1 MENRGM
7 QQHAGPTAEQETA
20 ERTERKRTTTRDSAE
35 GETSQVQAQSP
46 ISPQTEEPI
55 TAVTIEP
62 EPTPQGNQAAPTCEI
77 DEADM
82 ST

>member
-1 MENRGM
+1 MEIRGM
-7 QQHAGPTAEQETA
+7 QHHAGDGVEQETV
-20 ERTERKRTTTRDSAE
+20 EPTEHQKTTTYESAE